1 MLSLLRPAPAAP
13 ALPADRIDPEYRR
26 LRWQVFTGIFIGYA
40 AFYLVRK
47 NFALAIPDILKEHP
61 EYSKAALGSAMTG
74 LSVAYGVSKFIMG
87 SVSDR
92 SNPRWFMTI
101 GLLLTAGV
109 TFAFGTIPAI
119 YGSLTAIIALQTLN
133 GWFNGMGWPPCGKT
147 MVHWWST
154 RERGLTVSLW
164 NVAHNIGGGLV
175 AKLALI
181 GVLIFGGWGAKFYFP
196 ALVAATV
203 ALLIAWLLRD
213 TPQSCGLPPI
223 ERYKNDYPPDYSAEH
238 ERTFTF
244 REIFLGYVLNN
255 RYLWA
260 IAVANAFVYFVRYG
274 VVDWIPTYLQMAK
287 KFSFQ
292 QSSWAWAAFEFAG
305 IPGTILCGWVS
316 DKVFKGRRAP
326 ATILFMLLTL
336 AGLVVYG
343 LNRNGPLWIDI
354 ASLIAIGFFVYGPIM
369 IIGLHALDLV
379 PKKAA
384 GTAAGFT
391 GFFGY
396 VFGSAI
402 AGAGVGWIADH
413 WGWGGGFATMIVCCL
428 LTIAF
433 SAMTL
438 GHRAS
443 SSSVP

>member
-413 WGWGGGFATMIVCCL
+413 WGWGGVFATMIVCCL

-443 SSSVP
+443 SSSAP

>member
-413 WGWGGGFATMIVCCL
+413 WGWGGVFATMIVCCL

-443 SSSVP
+443 SSSAS

>member
-203 ALLIAWLLRD
+203 AILIAWLLRD

-413 WGWGGGFATMIVCCL
+413 WGWGGVFATMIVCCL

-443 SSSVP
+443 SSSAS